1 LSKIHNVVV
10 EIHRPT
16 ETYPGQVAE
25 GRYTFV
31 DGEVTLVDHVGQPVR
46 DRDGKT
52 YRKKLQP
59 GEDAYR
65 VAGRLTKQ
73 FRNARRGGKDTRFSA
88 PIHYPKNGSIV

>member
-1 LSKIHNVVV
+1 MSKIHNVVV

-25 GRYTFV
+25 GRYTFE

-46 DRDGKT
+46 DRDGNT
-52 YRKKLQP
+52 HRKKLQP

-73 FRNARRGGKDTRFSA
+73 FRNARRDGKDTRFSA

>member
-25 GRYTFV
+25 GRYTFE

-52 YRKKLQP
+52 YRKKLQLGSGQHEADP
-59 GEDAYR
+59 SVPER
-65 VAGRLTKQ
+65 VI
-73 FRNARRGGKDTRFSA
+73 KDCRQV
-88 PIHYPKNGSIV
+88 NVR

>member
-1 LSKIHNVVV
+1 MSKIHNVVV

-16 ETYPGQVAE
+16 ETDPGQVAE
-25 GRYTFV
+25 GRYTFE